1 MKWTLW
7 SSATGS
13 HGARWLIRLVALDD
27 TGTQFLKP
35 PQPPQKKVMH
45 SRISCLNYN
54 LHISSLPMRST
65 IIRLRLCIWSAM
77 QIDNYIAQFCK
88 HLRKETCDEGKLIK
102 DSFMSKSTITGL
114 KIQVAWEAK
123 RQDRYKWSGDAAA
136 SRPSIQ
142 TSSTFCILL
151 LTLYQYNNNNN
162 GYEWLTDDYM
172 YSKAYSN
179 KFILKV
185 FIPIRSNNKNIDD
198 WWSFMI

>member
-7 SSATGS
+7 SSATGP

-54 LHISSLPMRST
+54 LHISSLPMPST

-77 QIDNYIAQFCK
+77 QIAQFCK
-88 HLRKETCDEGKLIK
+88 YLRKETCEKVLKVNWLKIL
-102 DSFMSKSTITGL
+102 SCTGL

-123 RQDRYKWSGDAAA
+123 RQDTYKWSGDAAA

-142 TSSTFCILL
+142 TSKYFLHFITY
-151 LTLYQYNNNNN
+151 TLSIQ
-162 GYEWLTDDYM
+162 
-172 YSKAYSN
+172 
-179 KFILKV
+179 
-185 FIPIRSNNKNIDD
+185 
-198 WWSFMI
+198 